1 MRDPKRVTPDFRFG
15 SRLCENSNVQLAC
28 RIFRLDFVA
37 AETNCTGNFC
47 RKKAI
52 EKIILRV
59 ESVGTATAAAALIV
73 SGRNHA
79 IESCR
84 SPKAEV
90 GAARTMIE
98 RTEEALRS
106 QAGTARS

>member
-1 MRDPKRVTPDFRFG
+1 MRDPKRVAPDFRFG

-37 AETNCTGNFC
+37 AETNCTGNFR

-73 SGRNHA
+73 SGRHA

-106 QAGTARS
+106 QAGTARG